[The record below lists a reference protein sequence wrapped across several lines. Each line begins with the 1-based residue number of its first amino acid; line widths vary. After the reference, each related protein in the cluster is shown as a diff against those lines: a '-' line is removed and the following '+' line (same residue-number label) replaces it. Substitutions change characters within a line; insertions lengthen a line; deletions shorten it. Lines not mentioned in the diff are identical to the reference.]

1 MKKFVFYAII
11 FAFFIAPIFVNAQKD
26 LKGEN
31 SILILEETVV
41 TAGRVE
47 EKKEDVTINITVVTE
62 KHIQICI

>member
-11 FAFFIAPIFVNAQKD
+11 FAFFIAPIFVNAQED

-47 EKKEDVTINITVVTE
+47 KKRGCDYQ
-62 KHIQICI
+62 HHCCD